1 MKCNL
6 KKNKFGVCILVW
18 NIDAPGGMERQA
30 WRLARELAKKGIKI
44 TIITSIFVTKFILK
58 DIPWK
63 REVKD
68 EVRVYRVPL
77 KQWKYFTSII
87 FYLISLL
94 LMFSLRKK
102 FGVIYGVQLY
112 SYGAIASLAGKL
124 LHKPVAV
131 KIACGG
137 YCGDISMF
145 SKLPLGWLAKRFA
158 KWADAYVSLSKQIES
173 ELKDAGFDRG
183 EIVYIPNGVDTSV
196 FHPAESIEEK
206 KQLRCSLLLP
216 DKKIVAFVGR
226 LDPQKR
232 ADLLIEV
239 FKEVHRLFNSTYLV
253 IIGDGQERK
262 KLEEMADENI
272 LIKGVVSNVAEYLR
286 ASDLL
291 VLPSLA
297 EGMSNVILEAMATGL
312 AVITTNVSSNPD
324 IIDNGI
330 NGILLDTDDKSG
342 FKENIMRILTD
353 ESFADKIGQRAHK
366 KVVEKFSIEIITE
379 SYAELFESLINKKK
393 T

>member
-1 MKCNL
+1 VKCNL

-18 NIDAPGGMERQA
+18 NIDTSGGMERQA

-68 EVRVYRVPL
+68 EVHVYRVPL

-87 FYLISLL
+87 FYLISLFL
-94 LMFSLRKK
+94 TFSLRKK
-102 FGVIYGVQLY
+102 FDVIYGVQLY

-145 SKLPLGWLAKRFA
+145 SRLPLGWLAKRFA
-158 KWADAYVSLSKQIES
+158 QSADVYVSLSKQIEK
-173 ELKDAGFDRG
+173 ELKGAGFDKG
-183 EIVYIPNGVDTSV
+183 EIVHIPNGIDTSV
-196 FHPAESIEEK
+196 FYSAGSIEEK
-206 KQLRCSLLLP
+206 KELRKKLSLP
-216 DKKIVAFVGR
+216 CKKMVTFVGR

-239 FKEVHRLFNSTYLV
+239 FKEVHRLFNSAYLV
-253 IIGDGQERK
+253 IIGDGPERK

-312 AVITTNVSSNPD
+312 PVITTNISSNPEV
-324 IIDNGI
+324 IDNGI
-330 NGILLDTDDKSG
+330 DGVLLDPEDKSG
-342 FKENIMRILTD
+342 FKKNILKILTD
-353 ESFADKIGQRAHK
+353 ESFASKIGQNARE
-366 KVVEKFSIEIITE
+366 KVVEKFSIESIAE
-379 SYAELFESLINKKK
+379 KYRELFDRLVNRRK